1 MRAPADEIRLV
12 SLGSF
17 TIRAARSNEL
27 KALVA
32 IDDDASELYA
42 QAGLELAFEK
52 AHPFVVAESA
62 RWAAA
67 IERGLAHVAVD
78 ADDRPIGFMT
88 LGFVDSEPYLDQ
100 IAVRR
105 SSMRRGVGTAL
116 LRHAFEWS
124 ASQSLWLT
132 TYSHLPWN
140 KPYYE
145 RHGFVTVLESACGSE
160 LRAILREQR
169 AVLPDPDKRIAMVR
183 RLGAARGS

>member
-1 MRAPADEIRLV
+1 MASFSIRPARA
-12 SLGSF
+12 S
-17 TIRAARSNEL
+17 EL
-27 KALVA
+27 QMLVA

-42 QAGLELAFEK
+42 RAGLALTFDK
-52 AHPFVVAESA
+52 SHPFVVAESA

-78 ADDRPIGFMT
+78 PGDRPIGFTT

-124 ASQSLWLT
+124 RGRSLWLT
-132 TYSHLPWN
+132 TYLHLPWN
-140 KPYYE
+140 RPYYE
-145 RHGFVTVLESACGSE
+145 RHGFVLVPERACGPE
-160 LRAILREQR
+160 LRAILRDQR
-169 AVLPDPDKRIAMVR
+169 AALPDPEMRVAMVR
-183 RLGAARGS
+183 RHRHAPLS

>member
-1 MRAPADEIRLV
+1 MKSFSIRLA
-12 SLGSF
+12 
-17 TIRAARSNEL
+17 RASEL
-27 KALVA
+27 QKLVA

-42 QAGLELAFEK
+42 QAGLALTFDK
-52 AHPFVVAESA
+52 THPFVVAESG

-78 ADDRPIGFMT
+78 AGDRPIGFMT

-100 IAVRR
+100 VAVRR

-124 ASQSLWLT
+124 APQSLWLT

-145 RHGFVTVLESACGSE
+145 RHGFVLVPEIACGSE

-169 AVLPDPDKRIAMVR
+169 AVLPDPDKRVAMVR
-183 RLGAARGS
+183 RLCAARGS